1 MNRYRRRYCSPVLLL
16 SMLSLLVSSLAACGP
31 TESGPMTVGIV
42 NLLPDL
48 DSAVEGFKAGMAEI
62 GYVEGE
68 DITYVY
74 PGATGNP
81 AALAGAAQDLVA
93 ADVDLIFCVTTPA
106 CLAAQQATQDTDV
119 AVVFSAVTD
128 PVAAGLVEDLSRP
141 GGNVTG
147 ITVGAKNAINEGR
160 RLDWLVKVDPDINQI
175 YIPYNPEDAVATV
188 SLAAVEEVA
197 ATLGVELMGRE
208 ARTAEEVQTAL
219 NAIPEDAD
227 AMFVFADQV
236 VVADVAAVVDAA
248 LERDLP
254 LSTPNSLGPQ
264 LGALMSYGSD
274 LNAAGNQAA
283 RLADQILRG
292 SSPDD
297 LPVETPEFF
306 LTLNLNTAE
315 AIGLEIPDEVLRQA
329 DTIIR

>member
-1 MNRYRRRYCSPVLLL
+1 MKHCQSL
-16 SMLSLLVSSLAACGP
+16 SIPIALFFILMLIGGLTACGSAEP
-31 TESGPMTVGIV
+31 GTMAVGII

-48 DSAVEGFKAGMAEI
+48 DSAVEGFEAGMAEI

-68 DITYVY
+68 DVTYVY
-74 PGATGNP
+74 PGATGHP
-81 AALAGAAQDLVA
+81 AALEGAAQDLMA
-93 ADVDLIFCVTTPA
+93 AEVDLIFCVTTPA
-106 CLAAQQATQDTDV
+106 CLAAQAATQGTDV

-128 PVAAGLVEDLSRP
+128 PVAAGLVADLSQP
-141 GGNVTG
+141 DGNATG
-147 ITVGAKNAINEGR
+147 ITVGAQDAINEGR
-160 RLDWLVKVDPDINQI
+160 RLEWLLQVVPQTRRV
-175 YIPYNPEDAVATV
+175 YIPYNPEDAVATT
-188 SLAAVEEVA
+188 SLATVEDVA
-197 ATLGVELMGRE
+197 STLEIELVLQE
-208 ARTAEEVQTAL
+208 ARTTDEVQAAL
-219 NAIPEDAD
+219 DATPEDVD

-236 VVADVAAVVDAA
+236 VVADVSAIVDTA

-254 LSTPNSLGPQ
+254 LSTPNSLGPE

-274 LNAAGNQAA
+274 LYAAGNQAA

-292 SSPDD
+292 SNPDD